1 MTMYSSGVD
10 VSTACTDVDNEPPAD
25 NRIENIVLVAIG
37 ILDIL
42 CIPIMLCITQC
53 LDKDFTEDHQQYW

>member
-1 MTMYSSGVD
+1 MHSSGVD
-10 VSTACTDVDNEPPAD
+10 ASTVSTDADDEPPAD